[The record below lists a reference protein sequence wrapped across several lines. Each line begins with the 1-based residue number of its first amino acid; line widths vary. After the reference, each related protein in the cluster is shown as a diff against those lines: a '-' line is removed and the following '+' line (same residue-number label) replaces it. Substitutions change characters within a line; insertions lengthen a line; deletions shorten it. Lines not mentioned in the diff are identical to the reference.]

1 MAAAGRWVREV
12 TAVYKVSRSYRYIV
26 ATITALAIV
35 PLAIGLIQGA
45 RVGVSAIG
53 YVVWFVVTVGVTG
66 IVDGIVVWAIAF
78 VWYRSALP

>member
-1 MAAAGRWVREV
+1 MAAAGRWVRDV

-26 ATITALAIV
+26 ATITAIAIV

-45 RVGVSAIG
+45 RVGGSALG

-66 IVDGIVVWAIAF
+66 IVVGIVV
-78 VWYRSALP
+78 